1 MIQIN
6 GLTKE
11 QVEMLDFMWNDLD
24 SEEDFEV
31 WYESLDERQQKMA
44 ELLMRMVIIES
55 QEDEEEFGE
64 MVEANNILKKFRK

>member
-31 WYESLDERQQKMA
+31 WYESLDGRQQKMA
-44 ELLMRMVIIES
+44 ELLMRMLIIES